1 MTAKPDQATWD
12 VQLRPHLTPYVA
24 YAAAFVLVAAHVV
37 IGLLLKIGS
46 TGVIFQT
53 SDQIAMAGLGL
64 VLAGLVLLF
73 ARPRLRVGAAGLS
86 VRNVLSDRLVPWD
99 DVVGVSFPVGARWAR
114 IDLPDD
120 EYIPLMAI
128 QSVDKDRAVAAMDTV
143 RSLLARY
150 RPDLPSR
157 RERVSTSASED
168 ESPLSGMA
176 AVARGG
182 ALPASVDEF
191 RVRLRIR
198 ESVTSDDTG
207 MRCCAVL
214 RLSAAQRGLRLRY
227 AWRCAGCRVYA
238 YSLPALRL
246 SRSHGISRRACDRG
260 ARLPVRPR
268 RVDARPLDG
277 R

>member
-150 RPDLPSR
+150 RPDL
-157 RERVSTSASED
+157 ASD
-168 ESPLSGMA
+168 
-176 AVARGG
+176 
-182 ALPASVDEF
+182 
-191 RVRLRIR
+191 
-198 ESVTSDDTG
+198 
-207 MRCCAVL
+207 
-214 RLSAAQRGLRLRY
+214 
-227 AWRCAGCRVYA
+227 
-238 YSLPALRL
+238 
-246 SRSHGISRRACDRG
+246 
-260 ARLPVRPR
+260 
-268 RVDARPLDG
+268 
-277 R
+277 